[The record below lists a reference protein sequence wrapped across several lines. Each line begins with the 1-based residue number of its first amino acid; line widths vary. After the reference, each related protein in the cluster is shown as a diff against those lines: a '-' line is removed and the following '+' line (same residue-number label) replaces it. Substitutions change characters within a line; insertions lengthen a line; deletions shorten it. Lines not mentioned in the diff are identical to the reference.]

1 MVLFSFLG
9 SFFYTVS
16 PTSLHVSA
24 ILMPPSLEYPLGT
37 DRLGRDLL
45 ARLIEGGEVS
55 LVIGIFSALISS
67 FIGVIIGATAGYF
80 RGKTDSFF
88 VLVVDL
94 FLTFP
99 TFFLLLA
106 LVSYINASVWI
117 LVLIISITGWMTT
130 ARLVRSESYSIS
142 SQPFI
147 KILRIANISRA
158 KILLKYYLP
167 LLAPIFLVSFTFGVG
182 GAILSESALSFLGL
196 GITPPQMSWGTI
208 MSDGKEVIQIAWWV
222 SFFPGLLIFLITFA
236 LINISNY
243 LQKLTNKKEIRE

>member
-1 MVLFSFLG
+1 MIPYFSIAILIFVVLFSFLG

-182 GAILSESALSFLGL
+182 STLA
-196 GITPPQMSWGTI
+196 T
-208 MSDGKEVIQIAWWV
+208 
-222 SFFPGLLIFLITFA
+222 LIRCTF
-236 LINISNY
+236 SCVHS
-243 LQKLTNKKEIRE
+243 

>member
-1 MVLFSFLG
+1 MIPYFSIAILIFVVLFSFLG

-106 LVSYINASVWI
+106 LV
-117 LVLIISITGWMTT
+117 
-130 ARLVRSESYSIS
+130 R
-142 SQPFI
+142 
-147 KILRIANISRA
+147 
-158 KILLKYYLP
+158 
-167 LLAPIFLVSFTFGVG
+167 
-182 GAILSESALSFLGL
+182 LSF
-196 GITPPQMSWGTI
+196 
-208 MSDGKEVIQIAWWV
+208 
-222 SFFPGLLIFLITFA
+222 
-236 LINISNY
+236 
-243 LQKLTNKKEIRE
+243 